1 MGDILDGWISVHR
14 KITDNWVWKD
24 KPFSYGQALIDLI
37 MMANHKEMEILFDG
51 KVVVVQRGS
60 FHTSIVKLSERF
72 GWERKK
78 TTRFLNLLET
88 QKTITTKRT
97 AHGTTITIIN
107 YDFYQNH
114 GQQKSQ
120 HTGQHVGQQKDSTWD
135 TNNKDNNDN
144 NVNNNIIISSEPE
157 RSALNQ
163 SGIRIPLNDKSFY
176 DVPEDKIVLWSDAYP
191 AVKVRQELKRMIAW
205 LESNPTKKKTR
216 RGVERFINNWLS
228 RTQDSGGSKTGG
240 DVNGREGKAG
250 SSDDYHESWERIAG
264 LIDSTKDPFAG
275 RDDVPF
281 K

>member
-1 MGDILDGWISVHR
+1 MDGWISVSR

-24 KPFSYGQALIDLI
+24 KPFSYGQAWVHLLLS
-37 MMANHKEMEILFDG
+37 ANYDDREICFDG
-51 KVVVVQRGS
+51 KPLTVKRGS
-60 FHTSIVKLSERF
+60 FVTSIYKLSDVF
-72 GWERKK
+72 GWDRKK
-78 TTRFLNLLET
+78 TSKFINTLEMQKMVTTTRST
-88 QKTITTKRT
+88 R
-97 AHGTTITIIN
+97 GTTISIVN
-107 YDFYQNH
+107 YEKYQN
-114 GQQKSQ
+114 
-120 HTGQHVGQQKDSTWD
+120 TGTANGTTDGTTPSPTVGLLLP
-135 TNNKDNNDN
+135 TNNKYNKDNNE
-144 NVNNNIIISSEPE
+144 NNNIIISSESE

-163 SGIRIPLNDKSFY
+163 SSIRIPLNDKSFY
-176 DVPEDKIVLWSDAYP
+176 DVPEDKIMLWSDAYP
-191 AVKVRQELKRMIAW
+191 AVNVRQELKRMIAW

-240 DVNGREGKAG
+240 DVNGREGKDG